1 MADSEEVYGVIRRG
15 VTPWVTAM
23 GDTKP
28 NDVLVKVAEW
38 SSPYYRSEKY
48 QYFNFRALIK
58 EACFRFSE
66 TTPNWLPRLYIYN
79 PLVLPQ

>member
-1 MADSEEVYGVIRRG
+1 
-15 VTPWVTAM
+15 M

-28 NDVLVKVAEW
+28 NDVPVKVAEW

-58 EACFRFSE
+58 EAYFRFSE
-66 TTPNWLPRLYIYN
+66 TTPN
-79 PLVLPQ
+79 